1 MSLLFLFKT
10 SRARS
15 PETPEDYCKLSSGDV
30 FHGEVGERREG
41 GYEGPP
47 WPCCT
52 PLQKQEKVSYGAF
65 RSFEDTS
72 LHAIRTFFT
81 DSDISLAP

>member
-30 FHGEVGERREG
+30 FRREVGERREG

-47 WPCCT
+47 
-52 PLQKQEKVSYGAF
+52 
-65 RSFEDTS
+65 
-72 LHAIRTFFT
+72 
-81 DSDISLAP
+81 

>member
-30 FHGEVGERREG
+30 FQRELRERREG
-41 GYEGPP
+41 GDEGPP
-47 WPCCT
+47 WPCST
-52 PLQKQEKVSYGAF
+52 PLQKQVKVSYAAF
-65 RSFEDTS
+65 TSFNDKPA
-72 LHAIRTFFT
+72 HAIRSF
-81 DSDISLAP
+81 LHP

>member
-30 FHGEVGERREG
+30 FLERGGGEKG
-41 GYEGPP
+41 GR
-47 WPCCT
+47 
-52 PLQKQEKVSYGAF
+52 V
-65 RSFEDTS
+65 
-72 LHAIRTFFT
+72 
-81 DSDISLAP
+81 